1 MAVKYNFRHSNFS
14 WVCLESVSNN
24 LLSDA
29 SVKGLVINS
38 RDITQR
44 QQDLEALE
52 RLRRQNELILNSAG
66 EGIYGID
73 LQGNTTFVNPAATRM
88 TGWQTEELIGKL
100 QHAMVHHSKPDGTHY
115 PAHECQIY
123 AAFKDGVVHHVDDEL
138 FWRKDGTSFP
148 VDYVSTPIRERG
160 ELVGAVVVFRD
171 ITDRK
176 RAEAALRLSH
186 DREKLLNQISRSLN
200 TRLDPNY
207 ILQEIVKLTGECF
220 GVDRVLIYRLET
232 EHIQVLKEWRSCE
245 QVISII
251 GFKLP
256 LSEWLYHLSSN
267 SDIARKQAFHAPN
280 YPEILH
286 PPNRLAFIH
295 QMQILSI
302 LCVPIFI
309 RDQFFGGLLLHTAAA
324 YRTFSE
330 DEIRLLERIAD
341 QAAIALYNAQSYE
354 QLDQLV
360 KERTQ
365 ELEQEK
371 VLSEAA
377 NRAKSDFLSNMS
389 HELRTPLTG
398 ILGFSSTL
406 LKQIYGP
413 LNAKQQQYIKLISTS
428 GKHLLA
434 LINDLL
440 DLSKIEAGQEELT
453 KETILV
459 EELASECM
467 TLIQERANSCGLQ
480 ISLLIA
486 TDVTTCIADKRRLTQ
501 ILFNLLSNA
510 VKFTDSGAVTL
521 KVDKTEG
528 TIKFSVIDTGIGIA
542 EADQAALF
550 QPFRQLD
557 SGLNRKYEGTGLGL
571 ALTRKLAHLHGGD
584 ITVTSE
590 LGIGSC
596 FTLYLPHLPDFS
608 AQALIG

>member
-1 MAVKYNFRHSNFS
+1 
-14 WVCLESVSNN
+14 
-24 LLSDA
+24 
-29 SVKGLVINS
+29 
-38 RDITQR
+38 
-44 QQDLEALE
+44 
-52 RLRRQNELILNSAG
+52 
-66 EGIYGID
+66 
-73 LQGNTTFVNPAATRM
+73 
-88 TGWQTEELIGKL
+88 
-100 QHAMVHHSKPDGTHY
+100 VHHSKPDGTHY

-123 AAFKDGVVHHVDDEL
+123 AAFRDGVVHHVDDEV
-138 FWRKDGTSFP
+138 FWRQDGTSFP

-171 ITDRK
+171 ITERK
-176 RAEAALRLSH
+176 RAEEALRQQHEQVQQQSQ
-186 DREKLLNQISRSLN
+186 REQLLNQISRSLN
-200 TRLDPNY
+200 TRLDPDY

-232 EHIQVLKEWRSCE
+232 EQIQVLKEWRACD
-245 QVISII
+245 QVVSIL

-256 LSEWLYHLSSN
+256 LSEWLDHLGSN
-267 SDIARKQAFHAPN
+267 SALAHKQAFHAPK
-280 YPEILH
+280 YADILH
-286 PPNRLAFIH
+286 SPNQLAFIH
-295 QMQILSI
+295 QVQILSI

-309 RDQFFGGLLLHTAAA
+309 RDQFFGGLLLHTTTD
-324 YRTFSE
+324 YRTFAE
-330 DEIRLLERIAD
+330 DEIHLLERIAD

-371 VLSEAA
+371 LLSEAA
-377 NRAKSDFLSNMS
+377 NLAKSEFLSNMS

-406 LKQIYGP
+406 LKEIFGP
-413 LNAKQQQYIKLISTS
+413 LNSKQQQYIKLISAS

-453 KETILV
+453 KEPILV
-459 EELASECM
+459 EELASACM
-467 TLIQERANSCGLQ
+467 ALIQERANTRGLQ
-480 ISLLIA
+480 LSLLIA
-486 TDVTTCIADKRRLTQ
+486 PDVTTCIADKRRLSQ

-510 VKFTDSGAVTL
+510 VKFTETGAVTL
-521 KVDKTEG
+521 KVDKAEG
-528 TIKFSVIDTGIGIA
+528 KIKFSVIDTGIGIA

-584 ITVTSE
+584 ITLTSE
-590 LGIGSC
+590 LGRGSC
-596 FTLYLPHLPDFS
+596 FTLYLPEHLPDFS
-608 AQALIG
+608 ELSFSKASVM